1 MSALRDSKNKLKL
14 GIFSANC
21 SSGQAMTQI
30 EERWDSSW
38 DNNLKQAQ
46 LCDAAGLEF
55 QLPIARWIGYG
66 ATTNFQHNVLETLT
80 WAAGLLAKTRNITI
94 FATTHTGFHNPVI
107 AAKQLATLDQI
118 GHGRAGLNIV
128 CGWNKPEYEAL
139 GFQLPDDHETR
150 YRLLQEWFDIVKK
163 CWSDS
168 AGDFD
173 WDTGQGGGRTGET
186 PWDWLRRRY
195 LVICGFCRGVPLFSQ
210 RGAAQ
215 AGGKRVTRK
224 NVTSDNYLYP
234 VLWRSKI
241 SDQ

>member
-46 LCDAAGLEF
+46 LCDEAGLEF

-66 ATTNFQHNVLETLT
+66 GATNFQHNVLETLT
-80 WAAGLLAKTRNITI
+80 WAAGLLARTRNITI
-94 FATTHTGFHNPVI
+94 FATTHTGFNNPVI

-118 GHGRAGLNIV
+118 GHGRAGVNIV

-150 YRLLQEWFDIVKK
+150 YRLGQEWFDIVKK

-173 WDTGQGGGRTGET
+173 WDTGQGRGRTGET

-195 LVICGFCRGVPLFSQ
+195 LVICGFCRGVPLFSR

-224 NVTSDNYLYP
+224 NVTS
-234 VLWRSKI
+234 R
-241 SDQ
+241 